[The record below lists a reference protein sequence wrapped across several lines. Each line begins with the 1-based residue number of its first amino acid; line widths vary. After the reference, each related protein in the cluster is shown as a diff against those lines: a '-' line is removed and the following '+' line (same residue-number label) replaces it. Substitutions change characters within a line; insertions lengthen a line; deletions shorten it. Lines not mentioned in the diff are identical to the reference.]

1 MRPPPFSGLRTF
13 MRVPNTL
20 AEDPDVT
27 IFGVPFDLGT
37 TNRPGA
43 RFGPEAIRS
52 ASLFLTSASGGH
64 PEFRVSPTT
73 TLKIVDIGDLTIA
86 NGYLEESLALIEG
99 QVSRVETHAIA
110 MGGDHTITLPVLR
123 SLRKKCNQPLSLIHF
138 DAHPDTW
145 KDNYGPP
152 IGHGTPF
159 HYAAEED
166 LIDPRTSIQVGV
178 RAPVDTTTLDYTE
191 TLGFNALTAD
201 EVHTSTPAD
210 TAKRIR
216 EVVGTHNPVYLTFD
230 VDVLDPSCAPGTGT
244 PVVGGILTWQALSIL
259 KRLGGLYWVGMDL
272 VEVAPAYDSAQITA
286 LAGAT
291 IIWTYLSLIAHS

>member
-1 MRPPPFSGLRTF
+1 

-20 AEDPDVT
+20 AEDPDIT

-64 PEFRVSPTT
+64 PEFHISPTT
-73 TLKIVDIGDLTIA
+73 KLKIVDIGDLTIA
-86 NGYLEESLALIEG
+86 NGYLEESLGLIEG
-99 QVSRVETHAIA
+99 QADRIETHAIA
-110 MGGDHTITLPVLR
+110 LGGDHTITLPLLR
-123 SLRKKCNQPLSLIHF
+123 SLRKRHGQPLSLIHF

-159 HYAAEED
+159 HYAAEEE
-166 LIDPRTSIQVGV
+166 LIDPRQSVQVGV
-178 RAPVDTTTLDYTE
+178 RSPVDIATHEYTE
-191 TLGFNALTAD
+191 KLGFTVLTA
-201 EVHTSTPAD
+201 EEIHTSDPGD
-210 TAKRIR
+210 TANRIR
-216 EVVGTHNPVYLTFD
+216 GAVGSNNPVYLTFD
-230 VDVLDPSCAPGTGT
+230 VDALDPSCAPGTGT
-244 PVVGGILTWQALSIL
+244 PVIGGLQSWQALAIL
-259 KRLGGLYWVGMDL
+259 KRLQGLDWVGMDL

-286 LAGAT
+286 LPGAT